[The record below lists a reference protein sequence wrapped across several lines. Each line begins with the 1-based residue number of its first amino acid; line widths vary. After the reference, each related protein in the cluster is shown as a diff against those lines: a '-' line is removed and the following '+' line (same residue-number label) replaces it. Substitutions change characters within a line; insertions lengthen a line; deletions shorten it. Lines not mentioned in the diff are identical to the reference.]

1 MKSWPGT
8 VVKAGG
14 PLSSKLAVKQHSGGR
29 HLQLVQR
36 AIKTIV
42 PLWRQFHVDANADS
56 VSSTVIS
63 LAYMYIEN
71 KGIMYSRQ
79 M

>member
-1 MKSWPGT
+1 MRLMTGT

-14 PLSSKLAVKQHSGGR
+14 PLSPKLAVKQHSGGR

-42 PLWRQFHVDANADS
+42 PLWRQFHVDADADS
-56 VSSTVIS
+56 ISSTVVS
-63 LAYMYIEN
+63 SAYMYIEN
-71 KGIMYSRQ
+71 ESSQ

>member
-1 MKSWPGT
+1 M
-8 VVKAGG
+8 
-14 PLSSKLAVKQHSGGR
+14 KQHTR

-42 PLWRQFHVDANADS
+42 PLWRQFHADADADS
-56 VSSTVIS
+56 ISSTVMS
-63 LAYMYIEN
+63 PAYMRIEN
-71 KGIMYSRQ
+71 KRIMYSSQ